1 MTRNQEIRT
10 CSPAFQ
16 SLQFSPRLLLAA
28 CCLLF
33 TSFSVVWAHDPGL
46 SAAELHLTDREL
58 IASLTFAGT
67 DIEQL
72 CRIDSDNDGNLS
84 AAEFDAA
91 MPALEELARNA
102 LEVSIDGNTANAT
115 YAQVEFDDSNAFHFH
130 LIFSTIPG
138 SRLTVRSVILARLA
152 LGHKQYFSLKDE
164 RSKVLAEQMLDATRD
179 QLNVSLEHGMSAPGV
194 LAPVQRFLLLGIEH
208 IFTGYDHLAF
218 LLALL
223 LAGAAFREVAKII
236 TAFTAAHSLTLAL
249 ATFNVVQISPAMVE
263 PLIAVSIV
271 YVGIENLVR
280 HQLSWRW
287 LLAFSFGLI
296 HGLGFASVLHELGI
310 GAQAGRAL
318 VPLLSFNLG
327 VELGQISIAA
337 VVLPLIWRMRRNPAF
352 VLRYTPAFSLVVA
365 LLGGYWLIERTIL
378 K

>member
-1 MTRNQEIRT
+1 
-10 CSPAFQ
+10 
-16 SLQFSPRLLLAA
+16 
-28 CCLLF
+28 
-33 TSFSVVWAHDPGL
+33 
-46 SAAELHLTDREL
+46 
-58 IASLTFAGT
+58 
-67 DIEQL
+67 
-72 CRIDSDNDGNLS
+72 
-84 AAEFDAA
+84 
-91 MPALEELARNA
+91 
-102 LEVSIDGNTANAT
+102 
-115 YAQVEFDDSNAFHFH
+115 
-130 LIFSTIPG
+130 
-138 SRLTVRSVILARLA
+138 
-152 LGHKQYFSLKDE
+152 
-164 RSKVLAEQMLDATRD
+164 
-179 QLNVSLEHGMSAPGV
+179 
-194 LAPVQRFLLLGIEH
+194 
-208 IFTGYDHLAF
+208 
-218 LLALL
+218 
-223 LAGAAFREVAKII
+223 
-236 TAFTAAHSLTLAL
+236 
-249 ATFNVVQISPAMVE
+249 VQISPAMVE